1 MGDLEGQISKEP
13 VEELMALLMSTNS
26 EIPYI
31 LTGEIIVS
39 ILISGIISIYLSSQ
53 QSLKGN
59 ITQLLRD
66 E

>member
-1 MGDLEGQISKEP
+1 MEYLFGIIAAILASLP
-13 VEELMALLMSTNS
+13 LLMSTNS

-31 LTGEIIVS
+31 LSTEIIVS
-39 ILISGIISIYLSSQ
+39 LLISGIISIYLSSQ
-53 QSLKGN
+53 QSLKGT